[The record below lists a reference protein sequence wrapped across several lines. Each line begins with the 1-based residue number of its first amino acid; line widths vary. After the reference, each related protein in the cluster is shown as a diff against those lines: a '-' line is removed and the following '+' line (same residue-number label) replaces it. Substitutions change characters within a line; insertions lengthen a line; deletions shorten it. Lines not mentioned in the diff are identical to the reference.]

1 MSKLQDM
8 ARHTNWLCNFTFQ
21 EVHENKLE
29 VCNPSE
35 ETKMLLEDYNSS
47 VILLRQSIQQDYKV
61 NKTFVLRG
69 RRLASKPSKA

>member
-21 EVHENKLE
+21 EVHESKLE

-47 VILLRQSIQQDYKV
+47 VILLRQSIQRDYED
-61 NKTFVLRG
+61 NKASVLRD
-69 RRLASKPSKA
+69 RRMASKPV